1 MTRITVRLTVDEL
14 ELLTRLASDQLFRK
28 EFIDPKF
35 PGHKSDLVELTC
47 GKRLIE
53 RLRSLTERM
62 KAASRHRV
70 AA

>member
-14 ELLTRLASDQLFRK
+14 ELLNKLVSDQLFRR

-35 PGHKSDLVELTC
+35 PGHKSNPLELTC

-53 RLRSLTERM
+53 RLRSLAEGAKT
-62 KAASRHRV
+62 AARHGV